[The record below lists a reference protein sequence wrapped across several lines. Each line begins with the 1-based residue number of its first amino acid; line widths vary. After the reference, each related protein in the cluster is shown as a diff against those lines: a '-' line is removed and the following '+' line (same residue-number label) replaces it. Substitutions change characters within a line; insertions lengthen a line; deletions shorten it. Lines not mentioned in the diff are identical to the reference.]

1 MKLVMFT
8 PGLRTSAIGR
18 MASIVV
24 RELTAKGVEV
34 IVVRC
39 EAESFLPKS
48 SHPFDVPVFSWTDDT
63 AVGEAIATADLVVY
77 HVGDNFAFHKGAI
90 AWLGRCPG
98 VVCLHDFYL
107 GHLFHGWAHSREGSG
122 NNEAAHILRSLYG
135 KDADLRFSKAACRTS
150 FIAETAATMPC
161 TEWVCAMA
169 SAVVTHSSWG
179 IQRVLNSCPGPVRVV
194 PLPYETLTRGHV
206 VTEEAGV
213 PGQVRVL
220 TIGHANPNKRMD
232 SVIRAIGGAPW
243 LRANA
248 VYRHVGHIDTAAFM
262 DLSALATGL
271 GVDFVASGEVDDAA
285 LEQAFAWANV
295 VSCLRMPSLE
305 AASASAIESMLY
317 GKAILVSDGGFYA
330 EIEDGCAVRVEGTNE
345 IASIRRALEQLAGD
359 PVGRESLG
367 VRARE
372 WAERT
377 FRADAYAAEL
387 IELSGTSGTHPPFV
401 NATKFFFD
409 TLARWGG
416 DARWLTVPSVLEP
429 IAIFDATGT
438 DAT

>member
-18 MASIVV
+18 MACIVV
-24 RELTAKGVEV
+24 RELAAKGVEV
-34 IVVRC
+34 TVVRC
-39 EAESFLPKS
+39 EAEGLLDRAA
-48 SHPFDVPVFSWTDDT
+48 HPFSAPVLSWIDDA
-63 AVGEAIATADLVVY
+63 AVGGAIAAADLVVY
-77 HVGDNFAFHKGAI
+77 HIGDNFAFHRGAI
-90 AWLGRCPG
+90 EWLERMPG

-107 GHLFHGWAHSREGSG
+107 GHLFHGWARSREAEG
-122 NNEAAHILRSLYG
+122 ARILRSLYG
-135 KDADLRFSKAACRTS
+135 DGADVRFFKAALEPT
-150 FIAETAATMPC
+150 FIAETASVTPC
-161 TEWVCAMA
+161 TEWICAMA

-179 IQRVLNSCPGPVRVV
+179 IPRVLDSCPGPVHVV
-194 PLPYETLTRGHV
+194 PLAYETLTPAHV
-206 VTEEAGV
+206 SGEHGAV
-213 PGQVRVL
+213 PGQMRLL
-220 TIGHANPNKRMD
+220 TVGHANPNKRMD
-232 SVIRAIGGAPW
+232 SVIRAIGDSPW
-243 LRANA
+243 LRANT
-248 VYRHVGHIDTAAFM
+248 VYRHVGHIDTETLIQ
-262 DLSALATGL
+262 LSELASGM
-271 GVDFVASGEVDDAA
+271 GVDFVVSGELDDAG
-285 LEQAFAWANV
+285 LEQAFGWADV
-295 VSCLRMPSLE
+295 VSCLRKPSLE

-429 IAIFDATGT
+429 IAIFDATGI